1 MFNQLVN
8 KECLEKVKESALRGR
23 EGTLKYEMVKWM
35 MDVLDCTDSIPF
47 KKKDHRMANKIFF
60 WFTSERMTPNDI
72 KNIDYHR
79 KHCFVTHKSRTKS
92 SVGDHFIPVRNISVK
107 TGVHGN
113 NSEWNLIPV
122 VSAQNSHYT
131 NIIVRKYMWKL
142 PVVGY
147 EDKFID
153 LPLESNGRG
162 QLHIVKLPKEPEN
175 LPYELAKIDLELQR
189 ISHVKVTGGRT
200 SEWKTLEQISADL
213 NNTKLR
219 DCRQKYSNLKK
230 SIVAYRVVQRWGA
243 ESRTSFFCTI
253 PTEVDR
259 IPGPKP
265 SPDEMKAIKIKLTD
279 ELAKVKEMRPTETVL
294 IAAIDVL
301 LKSITK
307 KRTFNTIFQVIV
319 DIESHPDVLVACLQY
334 LQIET
339 RGINDNLVDLYD
351 MYKLT
356 YEHQRYTLN
365 QIFPVGFPVLDDD
378 EVEGFTDIYEECRSH
393 YYDVQH
399 KCRYLRAP
407 LGRDNIDY
415 LKTIFFDSF
424 DIANRNTEK
433 YMNNDVTKI
442 FRNNQTWK
450 IDPQDVIL
458 ITSMWEE
465 YVRSRGASMFRIL
478 DRTLTTDFEQIAD
491 NVINKLLDDIKTS
504 STTSAL
510 VSNSL
515 DVDEDKKRWLSVTER
530 MIQDRQ
536 KTLAY
541 IERVKKG
548 TLTAAE
554 KLQLQQLYMDSSEDS
569 EEDDEETKE

>member
-1 MFNQLVN
+1 M
-8 KECLEKVKESALRGR
+8 
-23 EGTLKYEMVKWM
+23 
-35 MDVLDCTDSIPF
+35 
-47 KKKDHRMANKIFF
+47 
-60 WFTSERMTPNDI
+60 
-72 KNIDYHR
+72 
-79 KHCFVTHKSRTKS
+79 
-92 SVGDHFIPVRNISVK
+92 
-107 TGVHGN
+107 
-113 NSEWNLIPV
+113 
-122 VSAQNSHYT
+122 
-131 NIIVRKYMWKL
+131 
-142 PVVGY
+142 
-147 EDKFID
+147 
-153 LPLESNGRG
+153 
-162 QLHIVKLPKEPEN
+162 
-175 LPYELAKIDLELQR
+175 
-189 ISHVKVTGGRT
+189 
-200 SEWKTLEQISADL
+200 
-213 NNTKLR
+213 
-219 DCRQKYSNLKK
+219 
-230 SIVAYRVVQRWGA
+230 
-243 ESRTSFFCTI
+243 
-253 PTEVDR
+253 
-259 IPGPKP
+259 
-265 SPDEMKAIKIKLTD
+265 
-279 ELAKVKEMRPTETVL
+279 
-294 IAAIDVL
+294 
-301 LKSITK
+301 
-307 KRTFNTIFQVIV
+307 
-319 DIESHPDVLVACLQY
+319 
-334 LQIET
+334 
-339 RGINDNLVDLYD
+339 
-351 MYKLT
+351 
-356 YEHQRYTLN
+356 
-365 QIFPVGFPVLDDD
+365 GFPVLDDD